1 MWTIVSVILSILLIV
16 TSIYAIWMT
25 RLVLMFSKEQEEAIK
40 RLIMLSRINGATNDG
55 QREI

>member
-1 MWTIVSVILSILLIV
+1 MWTIVSIILSILLIV